1 MGQMPADSSPTE
13 GRRSSGPAVVQPKSR
28 AHVSLAL
35 VVGIALDARGL
46 PSAVVLPA
54 ACMVRAKERAGS
66 GRTSTATSTDW
77 GRKSAC
83 LPHAWR
89 PRARA
94 GAVHEVATFKARPT
108 ASQFKLFVLGALAR
122 QIAAGRISWD
132 QTLTVEDAVK
142 SLGNGAGSLQFAAP
156 GTVVSVEQTAMS
168 MISISDNT
176 AADMLIGLVGRNAVE
191 AQVRRW
197 TANAAANEPFLTTRE
212 VFLLHYVAGL
222 ADRYLATPRGQRAAF
237 LASSVDP
244 LPLSDIASGFS
255 LDPRYVDEIEWFA
268 SPIDVCRAF
277 AGLQMLS
284 RQPALSPLSTILAL
298 QPGGNGPDASVWP
311 TVWYKGGSE
320 PGVLTLGW
328 LATNRHGETYV
339 VEAMVSNPD
348 AALSADSI
356 PDLVSIAK
364 RTFDLLDQSISFTR
378 SPTQDVARP
387 H

>member
-1 MGQMPADSSPTE
+1 MGQIPADSSRTK

-35 VVGIALDARGL
+35 VVGIALTLGACRA
-46 PSAVVLPA
+46 PWSSRPPA
-54 ACMVRAKERAGS
+54 WS
-66 GRTSTATSTDW
+66 D
-77 GRKSAC
+77 
-83 LPHAWR
+83 
-89 PRARA
+89 PRNARA
-94 GAVHEVATFKARPT
+94 WASVDRDLHGLGPEVGLLAARVSPEGACRAVHEVATFKARPT

-132 QTLTVEDAVK
+132 QTLTVQDAVK

-298 QPGGNGPDASVWP
+298 QPGGNGPDAAVWP

-328 LATNRHGETYV
+328 LATNRRGETYV

-364 RTFDLLDQSISFTR
+364 RTFDLLDQSMSFTR
-378 SPTQDVARP
+378 SPTQDVAHP